1 MAMIRTFIAV
11 DIPQDI
17 KMDLDRLISGYRNES
32 KGIRWVRAQNLH
44 LTLRFLGDVDE
55 NTIPALAESIKVNL
69 DSIKPFD
76 LALSGLGGFPN
87 LKKPR
92 VIWVGT
98 DDPENMLGELALRVE
113 TACREAGFG
122 KSDKKFSA
130 HLTIGRVKFPQ
141 GLENILQRIENSDF
155 RTEPFNVGEI
165 VIYKSV
171 LSPSGPT
178 YTNLETVTF

>member
-17 KMDLDRLISGYRNES
+17 KMDLDRLISGFRHEG

-55 NTIPALAESIKVNL
+55 NSIPGLAESIKTNL
-69 DSIKPFD
+69 NNTKPFD
-76 LALSGLGGFPN
+76 LALKGLGGFPN

-92 VIWVGT
+92 VIWIGSN
-98 DDPENMLGELALRVE
+98 DPENRLYDLAFNVE
-113 TACREAGFG
+113 NACREAGFG

-130 HLTIGRVKFPQ
+130 HLTIGRIKFPK
-141 GLENILQRIENSDF
+141 GLEGILKVIENSDF
-155 RTEPFNVGEI
+155 ASELFSVGEV

-171 LSPSGPT
+171 LSAAGPT
-178 YTNLETVTF
+178 YTKLETITL